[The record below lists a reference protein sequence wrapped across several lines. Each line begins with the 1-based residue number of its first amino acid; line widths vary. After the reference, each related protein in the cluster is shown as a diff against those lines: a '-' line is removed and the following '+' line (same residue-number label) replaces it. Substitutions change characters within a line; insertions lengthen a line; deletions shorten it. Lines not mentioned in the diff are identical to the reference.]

1 MSVHVAVR
9 PAWTC
14 VGCGQPRPCL
24 TRQRELF
31 AEYGRSQ
38 VSLALY
44 LSSCLVEATRDLPF
58 TDAGQLYS
66 RFIGWLRR

>member
-1 MSVHVAVR
+1 
-9 PAWTC
+9 
-14 VGCGQPRPCL
+14 
-24 TRQRELF
+24 LF
-31 AEYGRSQ
+31 AEYGRSE